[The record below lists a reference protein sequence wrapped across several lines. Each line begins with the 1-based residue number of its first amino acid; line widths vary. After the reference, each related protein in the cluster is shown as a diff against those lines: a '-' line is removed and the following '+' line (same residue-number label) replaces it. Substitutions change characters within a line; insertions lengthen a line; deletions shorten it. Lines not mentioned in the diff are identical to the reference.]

1 MPKAQAKERRNM
13 AITAEMVKTL
23 REQTGAGMMD
33 CKKAL
38 EQNGGDMAKAE
49 AWLREKG
56 LSAAAKKATREANE
70 GMIEVYSHMGG
81 RMAVMVE
88 VNCETD
94 FVARMPEF
102 RELAHNVALQIASTG
117 PLYVRKE
124 DVPADVLDEQ
134 TARFKADA
142 IAEGK
147 KPEIAERVA
156 AGRLEKFYQ
165 DACLLE
171 QVFVKDDKLK
181 VKDLVTATVAKC
193 GENIQIR
200 RFTRYI
206 LGGES

>member
-1 MPKAQAKERRNM
+1 M
-13 AITAEMVKTL
+13 
-23 REQTGAGMMD
+23 
-33 CKKAL
+33 
-38 EQNGGDMAKAE
+38 
-49 AWLREKG
+49 
-56 LSAAAKKATREANE
+56 
-70 GMIEVYSHMGG
+70 
-81 RMAVMVE
+81 
-88 VNCETD
+88 
-94 FVARMPEF
+94 
-102 RELAHNVALQIASTG
+102 ALQVASTG

-124 DVPADVLDEQ
+124 DVPADVLEEQ
-134 TARFKADA
+134 TAKFKADA

-165 DACLLE
+165 DICLLE

-193 GENIQIR
+193 GENIQVR

>member
-1 MPKAQAKERRNM
+1 M

-49 AWLREKG
+49 AWLKEKG
-56 LSAAAKKATREANE
+56 LSAAAKKASREANE
-70 GMIEVYSHMGG
+70 GMVEVYSHMGG

-102 RELAHNVALQIASTG
+102 RELAHSVALQIASTG
-117 PLYVRKE
+117 PEYVRKE
-124 DVPADVLDEQ
+124 DVPASVLEEQ

-165 DACLLE
+165 DVCLLE

-206 LGGES
+206 LGGE

>member
-1 MPKAQAKERRNM
+1 M
-13 AITAEMVKTL
+13 AITADMVKAL

-38 EQNGGDMAKAE
+38 EQNDGDISKAE
-49 AWLREKG
+49 AWLKEKG
-56 LSAAAKKATREANE
+56 LSAAAKKASREANE

-102 RELAHNVALQIASTG
+102 RDLAHNVALQIASTG
-117 PLYVRKE
+117 PEYVRKE
-124 DVPADVLDEQ
+124 DVPASVLEEQ
-134 TARFKADA
+134 TAKFKADA

-181 VKDLVTATVAKC
+181 IKDLVTATVAKC

-200 RFTRYI
+200 RFARYI
-206 LGGES
+206 LGGEE

>member
-1 MPKAQAKERRNM
+1 M

-38 EQNGGDMAKAE
+38 EQNAGDMTKAE
-49 AWLREKG
+49 AWLKEKG
-56 LSAAAKKATREANE
+56 LSAAAKKASREANE
-70 GMIEVYSHMGG
+70 GMVEVYSHMGG

-102 RELAHNVALQIASTG
+102 RDLAHNVALQIASTG
-117 PLYVRKE
+117 PEYVRKE
-124 DVPADVLDEQ
+124 DVPASVLEEQ
-134 TARFKADA
+134 TAKFKADA

-156 AGRLEKFYQ
+156 AGRLDKFYQ

-200 RFTRYI
+200 RFTRYV
-206 LGGES
+206 LGGE

>member
-1 MPKAQAKERRNM
+1 M
-13 AITAEMVKTL
+13 AITAEMVKAL

-33 CKKAL
+33 CKRAL
-38 EQNGGDMAKAE
+38 EQNAGDTAKAE

-117 PLYVRKE
+117 PEYVRKE
-124 DVPADVLDEQ
+124 DVPASVLDEQ
-134 TARFKADA
+134 TAKFKADA

>member
-1 MPKAQAKERRNM
+1 M
-13 AITAEMVKTL
+13 AITAEMVKAL

-49 AWLREKG
+49 AWLKEKG
-56 LSAAAKKATREANE
+56 LSAAAKKASREANE
-70 GMIEVYSHMGG
+70 GMVEIYSHMGG

-124 DVPADVLDEQ
+124 DVPANVLEEQ
-134 TARFKADA
+134 TSKFKADA

>member
-1 MPKAQAKERRNM
+1 M

-38 EQNGGDMAKAE
+38 EQNAGDMTKAE
-49 AWLREKG
+49 AWLKEKG
-56 LSAAAKKATREANE
+56 LSAAAKKASREANE
-70 GMIEVYSHMGG
+70 GMVEVYSHMGG

-102 RELAHNVALQIASTG
+102 RDLAHNVALQIASTG
-117 PLYVRKE
+117 PEYVRKE
-124 DVPADVLDEQ
+124 DVPASVLEEQ
-134 TARFKADA
+134 TAKFKADA

-200 RFTRYI
+200 RFTRYV
-206 LGGES
+206 LGGE